1 MLQPMLWRY
10 LRAFVAAFREAQ
22 ADARRRPL
30 TLENDTRLA
39 LLRNLLPKKQDR
51 SLDSDSGASE

>member
-1 MLQPMLWRY
+1 MLWRY
-10 LRAFVAAFREAQ
+10 LRAFVAAFREAK

-30 TLENDTRLA
+30 TLEDDTRLA

-51 SLDSDSGASE
+51 SLDSGSGSSE